1 MKHLKDIKF
10 EPLLD
15 TLRLQKISDEEYFSE
30 KYAEFISNS
39 RLKYIN
45 PKQEGDIAQ
54 FLGGLKANRLFIPSL
69 PLGKIFK
76 CTIHENNRTNEL
88 RIIGKISFF
97 RNYQ

>member
-1 MKHLKDIKF
+1 MKHLKNIKF

-69 PLGKIFK
+69 PLGKIF
-76 CTIHENNRTNEL
+76 I
-88 RIIGKISFF
+88 KIF
-97 RNYQ
+97 